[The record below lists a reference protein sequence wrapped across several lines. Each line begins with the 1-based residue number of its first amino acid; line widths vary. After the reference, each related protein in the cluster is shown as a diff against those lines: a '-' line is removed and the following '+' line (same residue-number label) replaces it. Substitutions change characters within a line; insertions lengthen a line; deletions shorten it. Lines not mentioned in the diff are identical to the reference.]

1 MINRNHALSNAFFAF
16 LSGGSMPSSIAKPIL
31 AGTMWADLE
40 PISKPEIVFK
50 LDLLLNAKALSRISH
65 LSQIGF
71 AIPD

>member
-1 MINRNHALSNAFFAF
+1 MSEAACFFIVF
-16 LSGGSMPSSIAKPIL
+16 GCSMSSSIAKPIL
-31 AGTMWADLE
+31 AGTWWADLE

-50 LDLLLNAKALSRISH
+50 LDLLLNAKALSRISP

>member
-1 MINRNHALSNAFFAF
+1 MVVFLCWWGMPLLRNKADW
-16 LSGGSMPSSIAKPIL
+16 

-40 PISKPEIVFK
+40 LISKPEIVFK

>member
-1 MINRNHALSNAFFAF
+1 
-16 LSGGSMPSSIAKPIL
+16 MPSSIAKPIL

-50 LDLLLNAKALSRISH
+50 LDLLVSAKALTKISH